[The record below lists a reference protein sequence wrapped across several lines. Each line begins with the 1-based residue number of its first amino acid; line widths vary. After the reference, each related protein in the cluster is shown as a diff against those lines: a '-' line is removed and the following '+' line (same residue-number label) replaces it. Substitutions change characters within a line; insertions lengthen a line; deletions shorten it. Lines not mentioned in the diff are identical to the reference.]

1 MRRSTRRSA
10 SIWKSRSGITSP
22 PALSRNKRSG
32 ARGVRWIGDL
42 FHDLRY
48 AVRTLRRSPAFAAV
62 AVLSLALGIGANT
75 AIFSLIDAV
84 MLRMLPVREPARLL
98 QTTRFLGGPPGI
110 LLLPAFRAA
119 TRIERT
125 ATRTADTSDLRG
137 LLPPPPRRPSWQRPA
152 PSEQPLRGRPR
163 PGSEPIARR
172 TGGRQPGRC
181 RGQPKPSDRRL
192 IAEGYPCRYP
202 AGIGAA
208 SAVSTG
214 SLL

>member
-1 MRRSTRRSA
+1 MMCCPGETARRRACMLRSTPRSA

-75 AIFSLIDAV
+75 AIFSLIDAG

-98 QTTRFLGGPPGI
+98 QTTRFGGARPGSP
-110 LLLPAFRAA
+110 L
-119 TRIERT
+119 TRFSSSYAIERT

-137 LLPPPPRRPSWQRPA
+137 FSRRRPA
-152 PSEQPLRGRPR
+152 VH
-163 PGSEPIARR
+163 PGSGPH
-172 TGGRQPGRC
+172 RQNSPCAEDHDREASPSPGAPAV
-181 RGQPKPSDRRL
+181 GSQEEAAGNQNRL
-192 IAEGYPCRYP
+192 IA
-202 AGIGAA
+202 
-208 SAVSTG
+208 V
-214 SLL
+214 

>member
-1 MRRSTRRSA
+1 MPPPRS
-10 SIWKSRSGITSP
+10 
-22 PALSRNKRSG
+22 
-32 ARGVRWIGDL
+32 
-42 FHDLRY
+42 
-48 AVRTLRRSPAFAAV
+48 LRRTAAPV
-62 AVLSLALGIGANT
+62 AGEAACGTGRRFQSECGQHHYSGGVPVDGPANT

-110 LLLPAFRAA
+110 PLLPAFRAA